1 MTRAADDM
9 SDHGW
14 IRYSHWRSLHQN
26 ENGRTRALRE
36 PLYGRFV
43 SGKAVLGVPGFQ
55 VRNQATLK
63 HNRYAV
69 IVVRQRDG
77 SRHPVTVKFGFDHIR
92 VQARSA

>member
-1 MTRAADDM
+1 MDG
-9 SDHGW
+9 SG
-14 IRYSHWRSLHQN
+14 IRTGAVYTQN

>member
-1 MTRAADDM
+1 
-9 SDHGW
+9 
-14 IRYSHWRSLHQN
+14 
-26 ENGRTRALRE
+26 
-36 PLYGRFV
+36 
-43 SGKAVLGVPGFQ
+43 VLGVPGFQ